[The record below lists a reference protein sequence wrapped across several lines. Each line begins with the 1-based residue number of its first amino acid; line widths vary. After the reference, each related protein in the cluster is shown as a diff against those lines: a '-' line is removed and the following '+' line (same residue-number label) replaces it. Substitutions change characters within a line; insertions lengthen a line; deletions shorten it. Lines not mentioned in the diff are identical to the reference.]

1 MTSSK
6 RKTSGGRVT
15 PKGTRPPEKSKAAQ
29 SKAAAAAA
37 AKSHDESTDDADERN
52 ATPADRPRGGG
63 ANRPSVP
70 RSAGR
75 TGLRGGR

>member
-1 MTSSK
+1 MTAAK

-15 PKGTRPPEKSKAAQ
+15 PKGTRPPQAKSKA
-29 SKAAAAAA
+29 KAARPDDVSSSDDSTGEVNER
-37 AKSHDESTDDADERN
+37 KSLADE
-52 ATPADRPRGGG
+52 RPRGGG

>member
-15 PKGTRPPEKSKAAQ
+15 PKGTRPPETKGTASRSKP
-29 SKAAAAAA
+29 SRPEGETT
-37 AKSHDESTDDADERN
+37 DETPVEHQNLADE
-52 ATPADRPRGGG
+52 RPRGGG
-63 ANRPSVP
+63 ANRAAVP